1 MDTRAKVCLIIGG
14 ILLLVGIGGF
24 ALGVSQ
30 IDDIEDAQPVFVLEE
45 VTNGTLMVADEDGQ
59 GDAGFVF
66 FVKAEFVNEFN
77 ASDNKWDHC
86 ETTNVTITEK
96 PDIVR
101 AEWSAAAHSLEG
113 DFFYE
118 VEPYLGCWSGNEETT
133 NQVFYHENASFIKLG
148 RACYGCGAGVF
159 TFEADQPVYVV
170 NENDW
175 SEVGTPV
182 AILVLGFIS
191 GFGSLC
197 CGIIFLI
204 VGIILVFTLKDEAV
218 QPMMMNQDG
227 QFVLQQNTS
236 STGQVT
242 QTASN
247 DTVQEPYSFPST
259 DGQETESKDD

>member
-1 MDTRAKVCLIIGG
+1 M
-14 ILLLVGIGGF
+14 
-24 ALGVSQ
+24 
-30 IDDIEDAQPVFVLEE
+30 
-45 VTNGTLMVADEDGQ
+45 
-59 GDAGFVF
+59 
-66 FVKAEFVNEFN
+66 
-77 ASDNKWDHC
+77 
-86 ETTNVTITEK
+86 
-96 PDIVR
+96 
-101 AEWSAAAHSLEG
+101 
-113 DFFYE
+113 
-118 VEPYLGCWSGNEETT
+118 
-133 NQVFYHENASFIKLG
+133 NASFIKLG

-242 QTASN
+242 QTAPN